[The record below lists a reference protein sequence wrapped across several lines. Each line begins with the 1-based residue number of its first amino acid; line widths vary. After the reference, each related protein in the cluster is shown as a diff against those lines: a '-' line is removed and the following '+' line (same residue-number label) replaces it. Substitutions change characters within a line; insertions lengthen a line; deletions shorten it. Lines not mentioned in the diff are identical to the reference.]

1 MRVDLTKNS
10 PWKQNMFGDLTTQKW
25 ARDALPVIIERAKAC
40 EIIRY
45 KELQLAIKA
54 TTARKMG
61 DVCAFISVTLY
72 QLEHNQLEHQW
83 EIGHIP
89 RLTNIVIKTNGKPG
103 DWMCE
108 QITGSREIA
117 PPSEQYKEEYVIPV
131 FEYQHWD
138 DVLEPLL
145 SMSIDKSLE
154 NLDSARQAY
163 YEITTK
169 HWAAET
175 PSEIKRLQQRT
186 IKDLKNLSKA
196 ERQWAESIQ
205 TYCKFCRPNPK
216 F

>member
-1 MRVDLTKNS
+1 
-10 PWKQNMFGDLTTQKW
+10 
-25 ARDALPVIIERAKAC
+25 
-40 EIIRY
+40 
-45 KELQLAIKA
+45 
-54 TTARKMG
+54 
-61 DVCAFISVTLY
+61 
-72 QLEHNQLEHQW
+72 
-83 EIGHIP
+83 
-89 RLTNIVIKTNGKPG
+89 
-103 DWMCE
+103 MCE

-117 PPSEQYKEEYVIPV
+117 PPWEQYKEKYVIPV

-169 HWAAET
+169 HWTAET
-175 PSEIKRLQQRT
+175 PSEIRQLQQST
-186 IKDLKNLSKA
+186 IKALKNLSKA

-205 TYCKFCRPNPK
+205 TYCKSCRPNPK

>member
-1 MRVDLTKNS
+1 MRVDVTKNS
-10 PWKQNMFGDLTTQKW
+10 PGDRNMFGDLTTQKW
-25 ARDALPVIIERAKAC
+25 ARDALPVIIEHAKAR

-61 DVCAFISVTLY
+61 NVCAFISTTLY
-72 QLEHNQLEHQW
+72 QLEHNHLEHQW

-108 QITGSREIA
+108 QITGSREVA
-117 PPSEQYKEEYVIPV
+117 PPWEQYKEKYVIPI
-131 FEYQHWD
+131 FEYQRWD
-138 DVLEPLL
+138 GVLEPLL

-154 NLDSARQAY
+154 NLDSARRAY

-169 HWAAET
+169 HWSAET
-175 PSEIKRLQQRT
+175 PWEIKRLQRST
-186 IKDLKNLSKA
+186 VKALNNLSEA
-196 ERQWAESIQ
+196 ERQWTEAIQ